1 MGLSSKSKKVDDE
14 RHEVLNFFCGFD
26 YEDHDL
32 YKSCF
37 FLYNLSFSLDSERKK
52 VYDERN
58 NVYTKCLSESNEQH
72 FVYTKCLSESNESL
86 FVYTKSLSES
96 NESHFVYTKSVS

>member
-1 MGLSSKSKKVDDE
+1 MGLSSKSKKVNDE
-14 RHEVLNFFCGFD
+14 RHEVLNFCCGFD

-52 VYDERN
+52 VYAERN
-58 NVYTKCLSESNEQH
+58 NVYTKCLSESTESH
-72 FVYTKCLSESNESL
+72 FVYTKSLSESTESH
-86 FVYTKSLSES
+86 FVYTKWLSES